1 MKLKSSDP
9 VVFDTFNSSA
19 IHSLTFYNKNV
30 EIVWNGSDKSY
41 KYTVNDSDF
50 VKTVEKTIKN
60 SESIGKLV
68 NKALK
73 DKIIQIIE
81 DNNSKI
87 NNNVV

>member
-9 VVFDTFNSSA
+9 VVFDTFDSSA

-60 SESIGKLV
+60 SESTVSYTHLTLPT
-68 NKALK
+68 KA
-73 DKIIQIIE
+73 
-81 DNNSKI
+81 
-87 NNNVV
+87 